1 MERFEEILT
10 KYNFTKR
17 TNKPKT
23 TFEEAERIINFKLPN
38 DYKTFA
44 LNYQEFEG
52 LIGEQY
58 VRLWDFDE
66 VIEMNIDYRI
76 FEHLT
81 NTLAIGGNGGGEY
94 IAIEQLNDNSLRI
107 VLSPFLI
114 EEEAHVEIG
123 ISFTDFLER
132 LENRKEWFQ

>member
-23 TFEEAERIINFKLPN
+23 TFEESEKIINFKLPN

-44 LNYQEFEG
+44 LNYSGLEG
-52 LIGEQY
+52 FIGEQY
-58 VRLWDFDE
+58 IRLWDFDE
-66 VIEMNIDYRI
+66 VIEMNIDYQI
-76 FEHLT
+76 FEHLP

-114 EEEAHVEIG
+114 EEEAHIEIG

-132 LENRKEWFQ
+132 LENRKEWFE

>member
-17 TNKPKT
+17 ANKPKT
-23 TFEEAERIINFKLPN
+23 TFEEAEKIINFKLPN

-44 LNYQEFEG
+44 LNYSGLEG
-52 LIGEQY
+52 FIGEQY

-66 VIEMNIDYRI
+66 VIEMNIDYQI
-76 FEHLT
+76 FEYLP

-94 IAIEQLNDNSLRI
+94 IAIERLTDNSLRF

-114 EEEAHVEIG
+114 EEEAHIEIG

-132 LENRKEWFQ
+132 LENRKVWFE